1 MTQDME
7 AAQYHLSRG
16 ARKNRTWKTSFAL
29 RVGLLVASHCLLAS
43 QNTTTGVHSEREKG
57 LVLNASKAL
66 LHSAALRDSVKWKEE
81 SGQRQLNCNARERKE
96 TFSQ

>member
-43 QNTTTGVHSEREKG
+43 QNTTTGVHSEYLFGGSFFVVITMAPR
-57 LVLNASKAL
+57 LALNTNDTVTVTIHA
-66 LHSAALRDSVKWKEE
+66 W
-81 SGQRQLNCNARERKE
+81 
-96 TFSQ
+96 F